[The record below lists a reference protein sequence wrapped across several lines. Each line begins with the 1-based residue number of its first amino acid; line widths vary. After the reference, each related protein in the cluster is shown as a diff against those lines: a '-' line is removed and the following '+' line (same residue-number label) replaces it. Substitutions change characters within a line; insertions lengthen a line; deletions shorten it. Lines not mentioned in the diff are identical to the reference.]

1 MRVYHLGHC
10 SFCLKK
16 TRALLVDEGYVTRN
30 LYRCSDCGRK
40 LVVCRACN
48 NLACW
53 DSYTVSGKQVEQH
66 DQFCGEHRG
75 LVPNFDTQDVS
86 LSSPVDWRTVYDH
99 RSTNLAK
106 VSAVTLAGIGGVAV
120 AAPLAALAGP
130 AIGGIIGAKFMGLSG
145 VAATN
150 AGLAFLGGGSLAAGG
165 FGMAGGMAVVT
176 AAGGILGGPLAAYLC
191 NQYLGDISGF
201 DIVQMRSG
209 RQPAVITISG
219 FLTEGQSPKST
230 WGQLLGRG
238 SLFADH
244 EWVHVRWEAK
254 RLGALSKLA
263 AHGGTAVLRKAAVEA
278 AKKASKAAAK
288 KLLPITAVADI
299 AALAWE
305 IARSNVHWGR
315 IRIANQLALLN
326 IFIAASTVSRILN
339 RPRPRNPAPMVT
351 QNDGACTEDTR
362 RSIPAW
368 YPNHVW
374 SVDLTTVNRWGLW
387 PTFVL
392 VAIDHFSRKVIC
404 VRPLD
409 GPNAGWVADELD
421 AAFEKHGVPKHII
434 TDQGSVFTGGTFR
447 ELLSRWNV
455 KHRLGAVGQHGSI
468 AVTERVIETL
478 KYEWLRPVPLIKGFD
493 HLEGLCAGFFDWYNN
508 WRPHMSLGGQRPG
521 DVFDGRPVNGPDRT
535 AKVVP
540 FNVGRRVFPE
550 QRLTGYRL
558 RKAA

>member
-299 AALAWE
+299 AALATNPWHVALVKAE
-305 IARSNVHWGR
+305 KTGVILADVLARCARKRYVIMGHSLGARVAHS
-315 IRIANQLALLN
+315 ALTTLG
-326 IFIAASTVSRILN
+326 TKRTQSRIKRAVFLGG
-339 RPRPRNPAPMVT
+339 AVS
-351 QNDGACTEDTR
+351 NDERYWMHANAACTERPHNLYSRNDSVL
-362 RSIPAW
+362 SILYRA
-368 YPNHVW
+368 
-374 SVDLTTVNRWGLW
+374 
-387 PTFVL
+387 
-392 VAIDHFSRKVIC
+392 
-404 VRPLD
+404 
-409 GPNAGWVADELD
+409 
-421 AAFEKHGVPKHII
+421 
-434 TDQGSVFTGGTFR
+434 GTFFT
-447 ELLSRWNV
+447 NTPIG
-455 KHRLGAVGQHGSI
+455 LG
-468 AVTERVIETL
+468 
-478 KYEWLRPVPLIKGFD
+478 KIKGAD
-493 HLEGLCAGFFDWYNN
+493 NHDLSSDV
-508 WRPHMSLGGQRPG
+508 GGHCKYWSRE
-521 DVFDGRPVNGPDRT
+521 
-535 AKVVP
+535 A
-540 FNVGRRVFPE
+540 GRRVDSA
-550 QRLTGYRL
+550 L
-558 RKAA
+558 RSVAAGSH